1 MNINIGSPQAIWEIG
16 KRDNQEDALYPELGT
31 ATSNERVFV
40 LCDGMGGHEHG
51 EVASQT
57 VSSTIYKYLY
67 AHWPEDGMVT
77 DRIITDAIRAAYE
90 ALDVKDNDAVKKMG
104 TTLTLLV
111 LHEGGCTAAHI
122 GDSRIYHLRTA
133 ERRLLYRSRDHSLVT
148 DLYQAGEISYEEMS
162 TSPQK
167 NIITKAMQPGEDN
180 RVRPDIVH
188 IGNLRQGDYL
198 YMCSDGML
206 EQMDD
211 SELMDLL
218 CANKSDETKRQRLIK
233 ATAGNSD
240 NHSAFLIHIRE
251 VTMDENET
259 IQDDESTARCNFLN
273 IRPVISEAEIV
284 EDNQPTGTKNR
295 DNSLSITRKKDRR
308 WLFLLLLAVILTVVF
323 YAWMSL
329 SAGED
334 NNKKQPEK
342 QDSINMEPTS
352 SPSQRKNQFNHSSE
366 TDVHMVSPYKPDKN
380 E

>member
-16 KRDNQEDALYPELGT
+16 KRDNQEDALFPELGM

-51 EVASQT
+51 EVASRT
-57 VSSTIYKYLY
+57 VCSTIYKYLY

-77 DRIITDAIRAAYE
+77 DRIITDAIQAAYE
-90 ALDVKDNDAVKKMG
+90 ALDAKDSDAVKKMG
-104 TTLTLLV
+104 TTLTLVV
-111 LHEGGCTAAHI
+111 LHEGGCTAVHI

-148 DLYQAGEISYEEMS
+148 DLYQAGEISYEEMR

-211 SELMDLL
+211 SELIDLL
-218 CANKSDETKRQRLIK
+218 CANESDETKRKRLIK
-233 ATAGNSD
+233 ATASNSD
-240 NHSAFLIHIRE
+240 NHSAFLIHIHE

-259 IQDDESTARCNFLN
+259 IQDDEGTVRCNFLN
-273 IRPVISEAEIV
+273 IRPAVVEAEVV
-284 EDNQPTGTKNR
+284 EDEQQSEDLAKKQLSTPTN
-295 DNSLSITRKKDRR
+295 KKDRR
-308 WLFLLLLAVILTVVF
+308 WLFLLLFAIVLALVF
-323 YAWMSL
+323 YAWVNL
-329 SAGED
+329 GADED
-334 NNKKQPEK
+334 NNKNQPE
-342 QDSINMEPTS
+342 QQEII
-352 SPSQRKNQFNHSSE
+352 
-366 TDVHMVSPYKPDKN
+366 KPIKRI
-380 E
+380 